1 MQSDPTVLSA
11 TTARRRRYDRSVKQ
25 QIVEQ
30 TLVPGASVARV
41 AREHGVN
48 ANQLFKW
55 RRQHL
60 ATRAATTAS
69 TAAPA
74 AWLPVTIVAETATA
88 VPPAAG
94 QIVIALAGG
103 QVTVSGAVDAATLRL
118 VLTSLRR

>member
-1 MQSDPTVLSA
+1 MQSDPTLVSA
-11 TTARRRRYDRSVKQ
+11 TTARRRRYDRIVKQ

-30 TLVPGASVARV
+30 TLVPGASVARI

-60 ATRAATTAS
+60 ATRATPTAS

-74 AWLPVTIVAETATA
+74 AWLPVTIVAEPA
-88 VPPAAG
+88 PPSS
-94 QIVIALAGG
+94 
-103 QVTVSGAVDAATLRL
+103 TFVSHFRADF
-118 VLTSLRR
+118 

>member
-1 MQSDPTVLSA
+1 MQSDTIAIGVE
-11 TTARRRRYDRSVKQ
+11 TRRRRRYDPIVKQ

-30 TLVPGASVARV
+30 TLVPGASVARI

-60 ATRAATTAS
+60 APRATPTAS

-74 AWLPVTIVAETATA
+74 AWLPVTMVAEPATA
-88 VPPAAG
+88 VSPPAG
-94 QIVIALAGG
+94 QIAITLPGG

-118 VLTSLRR
+118 VLASLRR